1 MGPFTFGVEPL
12 PLRYTSRMEPILLPE
27 HAERVQQVQDAA
39 ARNASWGTIVVI
51 IVMLGMIVTGAL
63 YAWGERINEERLLQ
77 EQIESQRY

>member
-1 MGPFTFGVEPL
+1 MGPFTFGVEHIR
-12 PLRYTSRMEPILLPE
+12 LRYTFPMEPILLPE